1 MLDIPGLPLP
11 EPVTRYIR
19 FPDGVLG
26 RITVVGDLEP
36 ELPDGAKYVTQ
47 EVYEELRAELRE
59 QHDTRVAEMLAA
71 EKDARRQQY
80 EDLVAAGIR
89 EATARALSGH
99 GGPLD
104 DDSALTGAG
113 GTDEMRRV
121 G

>member
-1 MLDIPGLPLP
+1 MLEIPGLPLP
-11 EPVTRYIR
+11 ELVTRYVR

-26 RITVVGDLEP
+26 RIELGDGLEP
-36 ELPDGAKYVTQ
+36 ELPDGVQFVTK
-47 EVYEELRAELRE
+47 EVYEELRAAMRE

-80 EDLVAAGIR
+80 EDLVAASIP

-104 DDSALTGAG
+104 DDPLLTGAG
-113 GTDEMRRV
+113 S
-121 G
+121 

>member
-11 EPVTRYIR
+11 EQVTRYVQ

-26 RITVVGDLEP
+26 RIVVGAGLDP
-36 ELPDGAKYVTQ
+36 ELPHGAKFVTE
-47 EVYEELRAELRE
+47 EVYEELRAQMRE
-59 QHDTRVAEMLAA
+59 QHDARVAEMLAA

-80 EDLVAAGIR
+80 EDLVAAHIP

-104 DDSALTGAG
+104 DDPLLG
-113 GTDEMRRV
+113 G
-121 G
+121 GGN

>member
-1 MLDIPGLPLP
+1 MLEIPGLPLS
-11 EPVTRYIR
+11 EQETRFVL

-26 RITVVGDLEP
+26 RMVVGAGLDP
-36 ELPDGAKYVTQ
+36 ELPEGAKFVTE
-47 EVYEELRAELRE
+47 EVYEELRAVMRE

-80 EDLVAAGIR
+80 EDLVAAKIP

-104 DDSALTGAG
+104 DDTALAG
-113 GTDEMRRV
+113 GR
-121 G
+121 

>member
-11 EPVTRYIR
+11 EPGTRYIR

-59 QHDTRVAEMLAA
+59 QHDTRVAEMLAT

-80 EDLVAAGIR
+80 EDLVAAGIP

-99 GGPLD
+99 GGLLD

-113 GTDEMRRV
+113 S
-121 G
+121 